1 MKRLIV
7 LAAIALLYTG
17 LTGCVMLHKDFVN
30 SAGQKY
36 TCRSSGFGILGAPLA
51 FGMQEECEDL
61 MISRGFKPVN

>member
-1 MKRLIV
+1 MKRIIV
-7 LAAIALLYTG
+7 LIAAALIYG
-17 LTGCVMLHKDFVN
+17 SLTGCVMLHKDFVN
-30 SAGQKY
+30 QAGQRY